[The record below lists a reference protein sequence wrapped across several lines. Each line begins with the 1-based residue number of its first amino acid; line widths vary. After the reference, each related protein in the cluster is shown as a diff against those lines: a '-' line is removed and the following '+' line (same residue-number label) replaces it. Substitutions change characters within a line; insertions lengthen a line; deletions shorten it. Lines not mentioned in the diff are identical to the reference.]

1 MGPKE
6 IQALRHALGENSET
20 FGKRFSRSKRT
31 VEDWEQGRRR
41 PDALVLTMMGKLAD
55 GIDKK
60 RKSAASRNVA
70 TTG

>member
-1 MGPKE
+1 MGPKD
-6 IQALRHALGENSET
+6 IQALRHAVGENAEQ

-41 PDALVLTMMGKLAD
+41 PDALVLTMMEKLAD

-60 RKSAASRNVA
+60 RKSA